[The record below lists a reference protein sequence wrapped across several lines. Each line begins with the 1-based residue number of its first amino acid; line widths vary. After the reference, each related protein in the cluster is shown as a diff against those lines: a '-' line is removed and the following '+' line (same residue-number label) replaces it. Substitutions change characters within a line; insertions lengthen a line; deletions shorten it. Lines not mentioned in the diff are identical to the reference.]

1 MGTAA
6 TARALLIALH
16 DDLDEGEIAGGAEDA
31 AFVATVASEKPKA
44 ITPGIV
50 NDVVHVA
57 DCAFGECVGDA
68 PGCARILRAVDVDFV
83 ALGVVEIFPSKRG
96 AARSCGDMKRTS
108 TAGDRVR
115 LAEF

>member
-1 MGTAA
+1 M
-6 TARALLIALH
+6 IALH
-16 DDLDEGEIAGGAEDA
+16 DDLDEGEIGGGAEDA

-57 DCAFGECVGDA
+57 DCAFGEWVGDA

-83 ALGVVEIFPSKRG
+83 ALGVVEIFPPKRG
-96 AARSCGDMKRTS
+96 AARSCGDIEEDEYR
-108 TAGDRVR
+108 G
-115 LAEF
+115 